1 MMKKKVLVI
10 GGAGYIGSH
19 MVRALTR
26 EKIPVAVFDN
36 LSTGHRSFVPNGVP
50 FIKGDLQRPRDIRDV
65 FKRFPVDAVMHF
77 AASCLVGESVEKPLK
92 YYENNVLACVH
103 LLKAMVDARVK
114 RFIFSSTCAIYGEP
128 KKVPISE
135 RNEKAPVNPYG
146 QSKLMIENML
156 KDTSAAHDFSYITL
170 RYFNACG
177 AHASGQIGERHDPET
192 HLIPNILK
200 VASGRSRQVSL
211 FGDDYPTPDGT
222 CVRDYIHVDDLAQA
236 HLLALKALK
245 RGIRNEAFNLGIGK
259 GYSVRQI
266 LKEAERVTGKTI
278 KTVIG
283 PRRPGDPAVL
293 VAKPD
298 KARQRLGWKPRKD
311 LHDIIRSAWLWEQK
325 EAHRS

>member
-1 MMKKKVLVI
+1 MKKKVLVI